1 MTSLDGGKEKAVML
15 KGKMPLII
23 ALALGI
29 VAALLAYRT
38 MRRHEERVK
47 EGWTLVPVVVSNR
60 DIVEGTVLDYDMVA
74 KHQMPEQFVTPSVVN
89 PKQFEKVIGQKLMVP
104 LQRGDLILWS
114 HFRSEGT
121 FERLSNIVRKAGR
134 AISLEMGGAKAVAG
148 WVRPNDHVDILG
160 TFEDEKQ
167 GGMVTVT
174 LLQNVIILA
183 TGNITGTTNMQLLDE
198 QERNY
203 STITVMVLPEEAEII
218 ILAAQ
223 LGDLHLSLRNP
234 DDIGGEEERARA
246 TIETLLTGERVKALK
261 KKRDRTFQIIRLPT
275 STGGGE

>member
-1 MTSLDGGKEKAVML
+1 ML
-15 KGKMPLII
+15 KGKMPLVV
-23 ALALGI
+23 ALGLGLL
-29 VAALLAYRT
+29 AGLLAYKTIKRQ
-38 MRRHEERVK
+38 EEKVK
-47 EGWTLVPVVVSNR
+47 EGWDLVPVVVANR
-60 DIVEGTVLDYDMVA
+60 DVVEGSIMDYDMVA
-74 KHQMPEQFVTPSVVN
+74 RHQMPDKFVTPSIVS

-134 AISLEMGGAKAVAG
+134 AISLSMGGAKAVAG

-160 TFEDEKQ
+160 TFQDDKH

-183 TGNITGTTNMQLLDE
+183 TGSITGNTNLNLLDDSK
-198 QERNY
+198 RSYN
-203 STITVMVLPEEAEII
+203 TITVMVLPEEAEII
-218 ILAAQ
+218 VLASQ

-234 DDIGGEEERARA
+234 EDIGGEEERARA

-261 KKRDRTFQIIRLPT
+261 KKRERTFQIIRGKATASGL
-275 STGGGE
+275 GQ